1 MFRIRVAVVIQ
12 LLAIVVF
19 MICGSVNSFRTLP
32 QSRLVTTLHAAKTSS
47 SDKIRVKLLTDV
59 KGTGR
64 YDFYVPTSSDSRF
77 YLTSSSIRQE
87 RGHSVYFSCN
97 VDERD
102 GTEETGT
109 ENER

>member
-1 MFRIRVAVVIQ
+1 MAVVLQ
-12 LLAIVVF
+12 LLAVVVF

-64 YDFYVPTSSDSRF
+64 YDFDVPTTSDSRF
-77 YLTSSSIRQE
+77 YLTSSYIRQE
-87 RGHSVYFSCN
+87 RGYSVYFSCN

-102 GTEETGT
+102 GTEETGP

>member
-1 MFRIRVAVVIQ
+1 MFRIRVVVVLQ

-19 MICGSVNSFRTLP
+19 MICGSVKSFRTLP

-64 YDFYVPTSSDSRF
+64 YDFDVPTTSEQVLPHKQF
-77 YLTSSSIRQE
+77 YS
-87 RGHSVYFSCN
+87 
-97 VDERD
+97 
-102 GTEETGT
+102 TGKGIFCLFLLQCGRT
-109 ENER
+109 